1 MEQNSIAET
10 AVLPHS
16 KSGINKSVVYLLAF
30 GVFGIITTEFG
41 VIGILPQL
49 AEHFQV
55 SISTAGWLLTAFA
68 LTIAVFGP
76 FITLAAGGINR
87 KTALSIVLLVFIISN
102 LLSIVS
108 SSFVVLM
115 FARILPAFF
124 HPVFFSVAMATAAQ
138 SVKPSEA
145 PKAVSIVF
153 SGVSIGT
160 VLGVPISVF
169 FANLYTWQAAFIVC
183 SVVNLIALVSLLIML
198 PSMPVRE
205 RFSFGSQLSI
215 LKNSKIWWNITIVT
229 VFMAGMSVSYGYMAE
244 YLKEVVQMSGQAI
257 SLTMFLFGTAGV
269 FGNLLMGRMLSK
281 NMIRSVWQFLTGIML
296 VQVILY
302 FVSNIYYPA
311 AAVTLI
317 WGFVMTSGYLL
328 GQTLITSAA
337 PKAPE
342 FASSLFVS
350 SGNMGF
356 AIGPV
361 IGGIAIESIGV
372 SYLPLVSVAIIGIA
386 AFMFFLEQVV
396 YSKPKLHRHA

>member
-396 YSKPKLHRHA
+396 YGKPKLHRHA

>member
-1 MEQNSIAET
+1 MEHTVTSEAPS
-10 AVLPHS
+10 LPH
-16 KSGINKSVVYLLAF
+16 KKTGINKNIVYLLAF
-30 GVFGIITTEFG
+30 GIFGIITTEFG

-49 AEHFQV
+49 AAHFKV

-68 LTIAVFGP
+68 LTIAIFGP

-87 KTALSIVLLVFIISN
+87 KIALSGVLIIFILSN
-102 LLSIVS
+102 LLSIIA
-108 SSFVVLM
+108 SSFPILM
-115 FARILPAFF
+115 IARILPAFF
-124 HPVFFSVAMATAAQ
+124 HPIFFSVAMATAAQ
-138 SVKPSEA
+138 SVAPSEA

-169 FANLYTWQAAFIVC
+169 FADLYGWEAAFIVC
-183 SVVNLIALVSLLIML
+183 SIVNLIPLISLLILL
-198 PSMPVRE
+198 PSMPVKE
-205 RFSFGSQLSI
+205 KFSFGSQLSI
-215 LKNSKIWWNITIVT
+215 LKNAKIWWNITIVT
-229 VFMAGMSVSYGYMAE
+229 VFMAGMSASYGYMAE
-244 YLKEVVQMSGQAI
+244 YLKEVVQMSGKAI
-257 SLTMFLFGTAGV
+257 SLTMFLFGVAGV
-269 FGNLLMGRMLSK
+269 FGNLLMGRLLSI
-281 NMIRSVWQFLTGIML
+281 NMVRSVWQFFAGIII

-302 FVSNIYYPA
+302 FISGLFYPA
-311 AAVTLI
+311 AAIVLL

-361 IGGIAIESIGV
+361 VGGLALETLGV
-372 SYLPLVSVAIIGIA
+372 SSLPLVSVGIIAIA
-386 AFMFFLEQVV
+386 ACMFFLEQFI
-396 YSKPKLHRHA
+396 YNKPKTHTHH